1 MHNAVVPWKN
11 VHRMLKLDVSTAS
24 EVAITYLDMA
34 IAQKT
39 TTTTFSILYKTQ
51 FILLGNYCNG
61 MQTKS
66 SAMLIYYLENF

>member
-1 MHNAVVPWKN
+1 
-11 VHRMLKLDVSTAS
+11 MLKLDVSTAS

-34 IAQKT
+34 IAQKTT